1 MAQQTPT
8 SLDLNQDM
16 WTDAGVGPL
25 VETSKHRK
33 SQKSM
38 ASRGLLGSRAVHP
51 ESNVNGPN
59 RSEGPVQGLIALNIS
74 GVRPTCAQLPRS
86 TLSKNRP
93 ILAYVGAYA
102 SSNSRSVRGT
112 RGAEA
117 GDCGGI
123 VGATRFVR
131 PFSVSEV
138 VVGNMTSLEG
148 EGTFGRAVELSREQD
163 DVLTT
168 PLLPGL
174 EMPLARIFRDSLP

>member
-1 MAQQTPT
+1 MLVLA
-8 SLDLNQDM
+8 
-16 WTDAGVGPL
+16 PL

-51 ESNVNGPN
+51 ESKQPYTSVGNVNGPN

-131 PFSVSEV
+131 PFSVSDV
-138 VVGNMTSLEG
+138 VVGKMTSLEG
-148 EGTFGRAVELSREQD
+148 EGTFGGADSDGGETGGGLGGDTGSCGGGEGRW
-163 DVLTT
+163 VLK
-168 PLLPGL
+168 G
-174 EMPLARIFRDSLP
+174 